1 MTFQSTPPRT
11 SVPRPPTHPRLVSPH
26 PTQYHTP
33 PFPPSP
39 PSPLPPALPLANP
52 PNLSFLPSISRSF
65 ITASRSFSGN
75 PHHSLR
81 NRSCSIARRAFLSR
95 CRCRSIRPANHSSRA
110 ASCSAG
116 VACSFMQ
123 LFMARCWSRQ
133 AKDTVKVRFRAQAAN
148 AVRERGLV
156 GWGRGGGGEGG
167 KCLLFRPNSV
177 GGRGHKRRRERRLLG
192 WRRGGWGLTRGVEGQ
207 RGWRRAG
214 PRGVVMVVRG
224 PWFGCELVV
233 LDDVGRS
240 FSGPV
245 GRRRGRAAGAEISTG
260 WDVNCECTVPRVDLG
275 G

>member
-1 MTFQSTPPRT
+1 MGFCQRPRHALSVNPPRT
-11 SVPRPPTHPRLVSPH
+11 SVPRPPTHPRLVSPRPDHIYPH

-39 PSPLPPALPLANP
+39 PSPSPLPPALPLANP

-156 GWGRGGGGEGG
+156 GWGRGGGGGNAFDFVRTALADAGIKDVANGG
-167 KCLLFRPNSV
+167 F
-177 GGRGHKRRRERRLLG
+177 
-192 WRRGGWGLTRGVEGQ
+192 
-207 RGWRRAG
+207 
-214 PRGVVMVVRG
+214 
-224 PWFGCELVV
+224 
-233 LDDVGRS
+233 
-240 FSGPV
+240 
-245 GRRRGRAAGAEISTG
+245 
-260 WDVNCECTVPRVDLG
+260 LG
-275 G
+275 GGEGDGV